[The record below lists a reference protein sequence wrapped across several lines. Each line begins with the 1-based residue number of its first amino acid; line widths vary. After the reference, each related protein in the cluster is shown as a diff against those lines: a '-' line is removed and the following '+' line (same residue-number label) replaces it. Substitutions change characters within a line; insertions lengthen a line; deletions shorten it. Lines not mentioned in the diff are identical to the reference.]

1 MNGSLLE
8 EMSAI
13 HPHTLMKKLLTT
25 LICLLPML
33 AACETEKSPEMRKDP
48 VNLPKIPEG
57 VVTETATVGGGCYW
71 CLEAVYRQLDGVY
84 KVTSGFMGGHVDN
97 PSYEAVCEG
106 TTGHAEVVQVVFDP
120 KKISYERLLAW
131 FWEMHDPTTLNRQ
144 GADVGT
150 QYRSAI
156 YYHSDEQKKVAEAS
170 KKAAGKLFKD
180 PIVTEVTKS
189 STFYVAPEKHQDFYF
204 NNKNKNGYCRF
215 VIEPKLKKLKLE
227 H

>member
-1 MNGSLLE
+1 
-8 EMSAI
+8 
-13 HPHTLMKKLLTT
+13 MKTFLTT
-25 LICLLPML
+25 LFCLLPML
-33 AACETEKSPEMRKDP
+33 ASCETKKSSEMRKDP
-48 VNLPKIPEG
+48 VNLPDIPEG
-57 VVTETATVGGGCYW
+57 VETETATVGGGCYW

-97 PSYEAVCEG
+97 PTYEAVCSG

-150 QYRSAI
+150 QYRSVI
-156 YYHSDEQKKVAEAS
+156 FFHDEEQEKIAKAS
-170 KKAAGKLFKD
+170 KEAATKLFKD
-180 PIVTEVTKS
+180 AIVTEITKVS
-189 STFYVAPEKHQDFYF
+189 KFYEAPEKHQDYYF
-204 NNKNKNGYCRF
+204 NNKNTNGYCRF
-215 VIEPKLKKLKLE
+215 VIEPKLKKLKLK

>member
-1 MNGSLLE
+1 
-8 EMSAI
+8 
-13 HPHTLMKKLLTT
+13 MKTFLAT

-33 AACETEKSPEMRKDP
+33 ASCETTEKQAEQKSPEMRKDP
-48 VNLPKIPEG
+48 VNLPEIPKD

-84 KVTSGFMGGHVDN
+84 KVTSGFMGGHVDD
-97 PSYEAVCEG
+97 PSYEAVCNG

-156 YYHSDEQKKVAEAS
+156 FWHDEEQKKIAEAS
-170 KKAAGKLFKD
+170 MKAAGKLFKD
-180 PIVTEVTKS
+180 PIVTEITKAS
-189 STFYVAPEKHQDFYF
+189 KFYVAPEKHQDFYF
-204 NNKNKNGYCRF
+204 NNKNNNGYCRF
-215 VIEPKLKKLKLE
+215 VIEPKLKKLKLK

>member
-1 MNGSLLE
+1 
-8 EMSAI
+8 
-13 HPHTLMKKLLTT
+13 MKIILTA

-33 AACETEKSPEMRKDP
+33 ASCETEKAKTEKSPEIRKDP
-48 VNLPKIPEG
+48 VNMPEIPKD

-84 KVTSGFMGGHVDN
+84 KVTSGFMGGHVDD
-97 PSYEAVCEG
+97 PSYEAVCAG

-131 FWEMHDPTTLNRQ
+131 FWEMHDATTLNRQ

-156 YYHSDEQKKVAEAS
+156 FYHDDEQKKVAEAS

-180 PIVTEVTKS
+180 AIVTEVTKS
-189 STFYVAPEKHQDFYF
+189 SKFYVAPKKHQDFYF
-204 NNKNKNGYCRF
+204 NNKNNGYCRF
-215 VIEPKLKKLKLE
+215 VIEPKLKKLKLK